1 MSESKDI
8 TTALYTQLLNHLRE
22 QIVSGQYPSG
32 SRLPSESELIASFGI
47 SRGPI
52 RQAMGI
58 LENEGLI
65 ERVKGSGT
73 FVRDMRPKIINGNGA
88 DRHIGLVLSQQGD
101 QLNMEILIG
110 AEQAAKSRGY
120 RVSFSYSEEDPE
132 QQRRDIQRMKD
143 DGIKGLIVFP
153 VGEDAER
160 EGIARVVKSGEI
172 PIVLVDRY
180 FPDLDTDYV
189 VADNYT
195 GGYRATEHLLIL
207 GHRRIGFV
215 YTHASTLNIT
225 SLNQRYSGYRNAIES
240 YGLDYDDSLVVQR
253 TAHGGYEDFL
263 SRRARPD
270 AVFAASDLEA
280 LLILRAAHKHH
291 IRVPDDLALVGFD
304 DLTFAHLSNP
314 PLTTVAQPRNDIGLR
329 ASNLLIDRLE
339 HLRATTKQI
348 VLPTNL
354 IVRESCGAKT
364 QVKRSIAG
372 D

>member
-1 MSESKDI
+1 
-8 TTALYTQLLNHLRE
+8 
-22 QIVSGQYPSG
+22 
-32 SRLPSESELIASFGI
+32 
-47 SRGPI
+47 
-52 RQAMGI
+52 
-58 LENEGLI
+58 
-65 ERVKGSGT
+65 
-73 FVRDMRPKIINGNGA
+73 
-88 DRHIGLVLSQQGD
+88 
-101 QLNMEILIG
+101 
-110 AEQAAKSRGY
+110 
-120 RVSFSYSEEDPE
+120 
-132 QQRRDIQRMKD
+132 MKD

-263 SRRARPD
+263 SRQARPD

-314 PLTTVAQPRNDIGLR
+314 PLTTVAQPRTDIGLR